1 MGIAVGID
9 LGTTNTVVAAVVDGV
24 ATTLADEHGRRLL
37 PSVVSFHPS
46 GNILVG
52 DLARERRIVDPENT
66 VYSVKRLLGRS
77 YGTPE
82 VQQARPRFPFP
93 LVQGPRDAV
102 LVEARGQRYTLPE
115 VSAFVLRRAKAI
127 AEFAL
132 GEPVDKAVITVPANF
147 NELQRASTKVAGRLA
162 GLDVLRILNEPT
174 AAALAYGQQVQG
186 SERVAVF
193 DLGGGTFDMT
203 VLDLSGRVFEVV
215 CTAGD
220 TQLGGDDIDHLVAE
234 QIAHEYVA
242 RFRWDPRTDP
252 ISFGRLRLLGEE
264 IKKLLSAREEI
275 SEDLHDLGFGE
286 DGVPLSLRFKMTR
299 NTLETLAKPLL
310 DRAMA
315 LTRNA
320 LQGHRLEPS
329 HMSQVLLVGG
339 ATRMPMVARAVAE
352 SFGRPPTLKVN
363 PDEVVALGAA
373 IQAHALAGVRAP
385 NSRGQSG
392 AQPAAAPAPAPVPT
406 AAAAPRIPPARPV
419 VQPTAPR
426 PQIQKKPGGLSKDEP
441 ATAKPHLVDE
451 PAIAAAREAFLQG
464 KPPAP
469 SPFAA
474 EEAAGNPGES
484 TFTTNR
490 TMVSKGATKPAKP
503 QPPAPPP
510 PAPVE
515 SSTPVVGVEAVDP
528 KKVDGFQSVA
538 RALPTDPFADRPD
551 AAFANAPVRPGL
563 PPSPK
568 AGMAIPEPEVWR
580 PRPETPEPWPAEP
593 SQSVNKLLG
602 ISELEQVPVEAARVG
617 LRRER
622 ALLVDVTPLSLRVE
636 TTGGFSD
643 VLIRAN
649 TQVPCDRTRGFSTT
663 RDGQDSVVVRVA
675 QGEERSFVENMYL
688 GEVHLTDI
696 PALARGEANVQVTFA
711 LDADGTLEVKAVE
724 QKSGREASAR
734 LRLVG
739 MSNDVDEL
747 SSMAARQASRRVIG

>member
-132 GEPVDKAVITVPANF
+132 GETVDKAVITVPANF

-186 SERVAVF
+186 AERVAVF

-234 QIAHEYVA
+234 QIAQEYVA

-275 SEDLHDLGFGE
+275 AEDLHDLGFGE

-299 NTLETLAKPLL
+299 LALETLAKPLL

-315 LTRNA
+315 LTRSA
-320 LQGHRLEPS
+320 LQAHRLEPS

-339 ATRMPMVARAVAE
+339 ATRMPVVSRSVAE
-352 SFGRPPTLKVN
+352 TFGRPPTLKVN

-385 NSRGQSG
+385 NSHGQSP
-392 AQPAAAPAPAPVPT
+392 AATAPAAAPVAP
-406 AAAAPRIPPARPV
+406 AAAPRIPPARPV
-419 VQPTAPR
+419 APAAAR
-426 PQIQKKPGGLSKDEP
+426 PQIQKKTGAIPSVERGKDEP
-441 ATAKPHLVDE
+441 ITAKPTLVDE
-451 PAIAAAREAFLQG
+451 PAIAAARQAFLQG
-464 KPPAP
+464 NPPPP

-474 EEAAGNPGES
+474 QEAAGNPGES
-484 TFTTNR
+484 TFTTNL
-490 TMVSKGATKPAKP
+490 TLVSKGATKPAKP
-503 QPPAPPP
+503 VPAP
-510 PAPVE
+510 A
-515 SSTPVVGVEAVDP
+515 SSTPVVGVAAIADESTLDP
-528 KKVDGFQSVA
+528 KKNDGFQSVA
-538 RALPTDPFADRPD
+538 RTLPTDPFAARPD
-551 AAFANAPVRPGL
+551 AAFASAPVRPGL
-563 PPSPK
+563 PPSPHGR
-568 AGMAIPEPEVWR
+568 AEPEVWR
-580 PRPETPEPWPAEP
+580 PRPQDPEQWPAEP

-602 ISELEQVPVEAARVG
+602 ISELEHVPVEAARVG
-617 LRRER
+617 LRQER

-675 QGEERSFVENMYL
+675 QGEERSFAANMYL

-696 PALARGEANVQVTFA
+696 PSLSRGEANVQVTFA

-739 MSNDVDEL
+739 MSNDLEEL
-747 SSMAARQASRRVIG
+747 SSMAARQASRRVVG